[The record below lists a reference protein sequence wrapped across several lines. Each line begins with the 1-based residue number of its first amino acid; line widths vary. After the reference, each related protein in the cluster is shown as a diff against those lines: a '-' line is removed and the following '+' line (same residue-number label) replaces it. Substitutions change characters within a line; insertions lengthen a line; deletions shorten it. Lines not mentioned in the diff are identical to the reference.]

1 MTTSDLKELLDYIMQ
16 NNSWK
21 EMSYYNRKRKQ
32 PKYLDFKVWFT
43 LDTRDEIIFY
53 FKARSSGQDRSFRI
67 DNKKDLEKVYK
78 WLDEVRR

>member
-1 MTTSDLKELLDYIMQ
+1 MTTSDLKELLDYIMK

-21 EMSYYNRKRKQ
+21 EMSYYNCNRKQ

-43 LDTRDEIIFY
+43 LDTRDGIIFY
-53 FKARSSGQDRSFRI
+53 FKTRSSGQDRSFSVE
-67 DNKKDLEKVYK
+67 NKKDLEKVYK